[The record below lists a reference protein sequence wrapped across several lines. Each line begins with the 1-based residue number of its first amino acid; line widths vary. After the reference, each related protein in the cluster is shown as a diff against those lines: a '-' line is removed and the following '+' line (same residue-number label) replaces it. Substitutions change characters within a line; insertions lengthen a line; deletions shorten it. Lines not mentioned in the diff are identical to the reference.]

1 MRSLGYFR
9 SEDGGASLET
19 LEEAFREYCD
29 LNLHQP
35 IKTFGEVAHGDSTER
50 SAYDRMSAYIR
61 ESGSEFLIVVPDAR
75 HLGLDLES
83 VARAVVELEAAG
95 SKVTCDDDDF
105 PDPLQN
111 AFQTLGVKGVS
122 RTRSDRIKEAMR
134 QRALKGKGL
143 GRPPYGYRNGAGG
156 GLEIVKN
163 EAPVVELIFRLYT
176 GDEIGLRLIAQD
188 LNGRGI
194 KTRRGGQWNVVTIRD
209 ILKNPVY
216 TGTYTRFGFRVPR
229 SHEAIIDAKVFR
241 TVQDETESRRPVGRV
256 VNSEPFVLSG
266 LAYCASCGNKMMGVT
281 RRQTWKRKDGRRSQ
295 AVYRYYQC
303 QSRNNLSVCDYHTWR
318 AAKLEGAVLSQ
329 LPPLLAARAATPA
342 FDNSGLREERHTRVE
357 NAERR
362 FVKAMRR
369 TANGQG
375 SIQTLG
381 WHLSQLD
388 SARDVARGAGPPVD
402 VDTAL
407 AGWESLTV
415 ADRQRFL
422 KDRIERIV
430 VKDDSIEVVVR
441 Q

>member
-1 MRSLGYFR
+1 MRALGYFR

-19 LEEAFREYCD
+19 LGEAFREYCD

-35 IKTFGEVAHGDSTER
+35 VKSFGDVADGDSTER
-50 SAYDRMSAYIR
+50 PAYDRMSAYIR

-111 AFQTLGVKGVS
+111 AFQILGVKGVS

-134 QRALKGKGL
+134 ERALKGKGL
-143 GRPPYGYRNGAGG
+143 GRPPYGSRNGERG
-156 GLEIVKN
+156 GLEIVKD

-176 GDEIGLRLIAQD
+176 GEKIGLRLIAQD

-209 ILKNPVY
+209 ILKNLVY

-241 TVQDETESRRPVGRV
+241 AAQDETESRRPVGRV
-256 VNSEPFVLSG
+256 VNAEPFVLSG

-329 LPPLLAARAATPA
+329 LPPLLAAGAAAPA
-342 FDNSGLREERHTRVE
+342 LDSSGLREERRTRVQ

-362 FVKAMRR
+362 CIKAMRR
-369 TANGQG
+369 TASGQG
-375 SIQTLG
+375 SIQKLG
-381 WHLSQLD
+381 WHLTQLD
-388 SARDVARGAGPPVD
+388 SARETAQGAGPPVD
-402 VDTAL
+402 VDTVL
-407 AGWESLTV
+407 AGWESLAV

-422 KDRIERIV
+422 KERIERIV
-430 VKDDSIEVVVR
+430 VKDDSVEVVVR
-441 Q
+441 R

>member
-1 MRSLGYFR
+1 MRALGYFL
-9 SEDGGASLET
+9 SEAGGASLET

-35 IKTFGEVAHGDSTER
+35 IKTFGDVPDGSSTGR
-50 SAYDRMSAYIR
+50 PAYDRMSAYIR

-83 VARAVVELEAAG
+83 VARSVVELEAAG

-122 RTRSDRIKEAMR
+122 RTRSERIKEAMR
-134 QRALKGKGL
+134 ARALKGKGL
-143 GRPPYGYRNGAGG
+143 GRPPYGYRNGVRG
-156 GLEIVKN
+156 GLEIVKD

-176 GDEIGLRLIAQD
+176 GEKIGLRLIAQD

-229 SHEAIIDAKVFR
+229 SHEAIIDATVFR
-241 TVQDETESRRPVGRV
+241 TAQDETESRRPVGRV
-256 VNSEPFVLSG
+256 VNSEPFALSG

-281 RRQTWKRKDGRRSQ
+281 RRQTWKRKDGRRSK

-303 QSRNNLSVCDYHTWR
+303 QSRNNLSVCEYHTWR

-329 LPPLLAARAATPA
+329 LPPLLAASATAPA
-342 FDNSGLREERHTRVE
+342 LGTTSLREERHTRAQ

-362 FVKAMRR
+362 FIKAMRR
-369 TANGQG
+369 TASGQG
-375 SIQTLG
+375 SIQKLG
-381 WHLSQLD
+381 WHLGQLD
-388 SARDVARGAGPPVD
+388 SAREVAQGAGSQVD
-402 VDTAL
+402 VDTVL
-407 AGWESLTV
+407 AGWESLIV

-422 KDRIERIV
+422 KERIKRIV
-430 VKDDSIEVVVR
+430 VKDDSVEVVLWH
-441 Q
+441 

>member
-1 MRSLGYFR
+1 
-9 SEDGGASLET
+9 
-19 LEEAFREYCD
+19 
-29 LNLHQP
+29 
-35 IKTFGEVAHGDSTER
+35 
-50 SAYDRMSAYIR
+50 
-61 ESGSEFLIVVPDAR
+61 
-75 HLGLDLES
+75 
-83 VARAVVELEAAG
+83 
-95 SKVTCDDDDF
+95 
-105 PDPLQN
+105 
-111 AFQTLGVKGVS
+111 
-122 RTRSDRIKEAMR
+122 
-134 QRALKGKGL
+134 
-143 GRPPYGYRNGAGG
+143 
-156 GLEIVKN
+156 
-163 EAPVVELIFRLYT
+163 
-176 GDEIGLRLIAQD
+176 
-188 LNGRGI
+188 
-194 KTRRGGQWNVVTIRD
+194 GGQWNVVTIRD
-209 ILKNPVY
+209 ILKNSVY

-241 TVQDETESRRPVGRV
+241 AVQDETESRRPVGRV
-256 VNSEPFVLSG
+256 VNAEPFMLSG

-295 AVYRYYQC
+295 GVYRYYQC

-329 LPPLLAARAATPA
+329 LPPLLAALAATPA
-342 FDNSGLREERHTRVE
+342 FDNSGLREERHTRVQ

-369 TANGQG
+369 TASGQG

-388 SARDVARGAGPPVD
+388 SAREVAQGAGPPVD
-402 VDTAL
+402 IDTAL

-422 KDRIERIV
+422 KERIERIV

>member
-1 MRSLGYFR
+1 MRALGYYR

-29 LNLHQP
+29 LNFHQP
-35 IKTFGEVAHGDSTER
+35 VKTFGDVPDGDSSER
-50 SAYDRMSAYIR
+50 PAYDRMSAYIR

-83 VARAVVELEAAG
+83 VARAVVELEATG

-134 QRALKGKGL
+134 ERALKGKGL
-143 GRPPYGYRNGAGG
+143 GRPPYGYRNGARG
-156 GLEIVKN
+156 GLEVVKD
-163 EAPVVELIFRLYT
+163 EAPVVELMFRLYT
-176 GDEIGLRLIAQD
+176 GEKIGLRLIAQD

-229 SHEAIIDAKVFR
+229 SHEAIIDGKVFR
-241 TVQDETESRRPVGRV
+241 TAQDETESRRPVGRV

-266 LAYCASCGNKMMGVT
+266 LAYCASCGNTMMGVT

-295 AVYRYYQC
+295 GVYRYYQC

-329 LPPLLAARAATPA
+329 LPPLLTASATAPA
-342 FDNSGLREERHTRVE
+342 SNSASLREERHTRVQ

-369 TANGQG
+369 TASGQG
-375 SIQTLG
+375 SIQKLG
-381 WHLSQLD
+381 WHLTQLD
-388 SARDVARGAGPPVD
+388 RAREVARDASPPAD
-402 VDTAL
+402 VDTVL
-407 AGWESLTV
+407 AGWESLTI

-430 VKDDSIEVVVR
+430 VKDDSVEVVVR
-441 Q
+441 R